1 MSLQRILIA
10 STEKVYRAFT
20 EVNKV
25 AVWLPHYGLVY
36 IMKKFNEKR
45 RTFQNFGTG
54 YGHSFG
60 GKYLA
65 VKPY

>member
-20 EVNKV
+20 EVNEV
-25 AVWLPHYGLVY
+25 AALLPLYCLVY
-36 IMKKFNEKR
+36 IMQEFNEKR

-54 YGHSFG
+54 YDHSFG
-60 GKYLA
+60 WKYVA
-65 VKPY
+65 VKPN